1 MKMTASQCVY
11 EDYVMTN
18 YLHDQARG
26 VFRTPTATFIP
37 TALYG
42 NGPAAL
48 TTVTPTS
55 DDSQKDTRGILKEQ

>member
-1 MKMTASQCVY
+1 
-11 EDYVMTN
+11 MTN
-18 YLHDQARG
+18 YLYDQARD
-26 VFRTPTATFIP
+26 VFRTSKATFIP

-55 DDSQKDTRGILKEQ
+55 DKSKKNGVPCTKVRLLGR